1 MRKEERGIGI
11 FRWLFLWGFLLTG
24 TFSAP
29 AQQYTGMSGLIHV
42 PSADMDDAGE
52 IRVGAHFLNKEFLP
66 DAGFNPLGRGKYY
79 TTNHY
84 LSITPFSWI
93 ELGYTCTLQKGL
105 KNGNKDDIGFYHKDR
120 YFSVKIRPVKEDKW
134 WPGIAV
140 GSNDPV
146 TTDNNA
152 HETGLPEKNKNQIFG
167 NVYVA
172 ATKHLDIEGHCIGF
186 HLAYRKWKRSCNRKW
201 NGPVGGITFRPSF
214 LKSLRAIA
222 EYTGNEVNIGADCL
236 LWKHLLLQ
244 ASLQN
249 GKYFSGCVCLQMN
262 LF

>member
-1 MRKEERGIGI
+1 MK
-11 FRWLFLWGFLLTG
+11 
-24 TFSAP
+24 
-29 AQQYTGMSGLIHV
+29 
-42 PSADMDDAGE
+42 DM
-52 IRVGAHFLNKEFLP
+52 N
-66 DAGFNPLGRGKYY
+66 
-79 TTNHY
+79 TN
-84 LSITPFSWI
+84 I
-93 ELGYTCTLQKGL
+93 CLQ
-105 KNGNKDDIGFYHKDR
+105 DF
-120 YFSVKIRPVKEDKW
+120 VQ
-134 WPGIAV
+134 
-140 GSNDPV
+140 
-146 TTDNNA
+146 
-152 HETGLPEKNKNQIFG
+152 EKNKNQIFG

-249 GKYFSGCVCLQMN
+249 GKYFSGGVCLQMN